1 MPETISLK
9 DAVEARNS
17 IDKEQRQAIANLY
30 EKWADEVGKK
40 AEYFKHRTTESS
52 IVQEMQMRELEK
64 MLRATATSVNKE
76 IESTVKSGMTYSANA
91 VVESNTK
98 WLESLGF
105 DSSKIDIAFNH
116 VPDQVVSNILS
127 GNLYEGGWSLSK
139 SIWGDTN
146 DTLKDLHEVI
156 AGGLAENK
164 SIYEISKDIEDY
176 VRPSAAKN
184 WNLTMKDGKKIYPK
198 QVDYNAQ
205 RLARTLSQHAY
216 QQSVVATSKK
226 NPFILGIKWRSTGSR
241 ACPICLARNGQIY
254 SKNDLPL
261 DHPNGMCTMEP
272 VTDPNMDD
280 RLINWVKGAND
291 PEIDEF
297 AKEFGYTGET
307 HEETFSKKYSMPGYN
322 VGAWF
327 NKLPAEAKA
336 EAKEMKL
343 KSGMKWE
350 DWYAKY
356 MSEAK
361 PTVHKAKEVAFSEI
375 QDKYLSPYGFSPKNM
390 PKDFDEWS
398 HLISDSDAKEILK
411 AMGTD
416 WGDPHPYQKILQYY
430 NANLANLSTEAK
442 NAAKVAN
449 KVTKQVANT
458 MANVATDSV
467 TPDYKTWIDLMKS
480 QTESSMLEKEQEW
493 MTVMGKEGKES
504 LKWYTGSHYEEM
516 NAYLR
521 YIGAGMS
528 EAEAAD
534 LLNMSEQS
542 LNNIKNAVSALESVR
557 LDKAYVL
564 RRGTDLGD
572 IAGAFMSGDFDENK
586 STLGRKSAEELN
598 SMFAGAT
605 GNLFSFTSTSSLYG
619 RGFDGSVEVILYAPQ
634 GTSAS
639 SIMSISRYGV
649 GEGET
654 LLNAGTKVKCTKIEE
669 SDGHMHSRIR
679 MFLEVIA

>member
-40 AEYFKHRTTESS
+40 AEYFKHKTTESS
-52 IVQEMQMRELEK
+52 AVQEMQMRELEK

-127 GNLYEGGWSLSK
+127 GNLYKGGWSLSK

-226 NPFILGIKWRSTGSR
+226 NPFILGIKWRATGSR

-297 AKEFGYTGET
+297 ASNFGYDASRTAKAVKPKDSVKNKVVVQNLSDEAKDVVKRYTTGGYKPINEQADLYLSGT
-307 HEETFSKKYSMPGYN
+307 PREKAFSKSGSTLFDAVNSSTEKFDTLYRIETSSGFMVKDGKVVSSPLKEGDQITWGLRSTSKSDKFIGKAAAGKDKN
-322 VGAWF
+322 LQFVGEDDF
-327 NKLPAEAKA
+327 NTKVVYRLRDETGLDVSK
-336 EAKEMKL
+336 
-343 KSGMKWE
+343 
-350 DWYAKY
+350 
-356 MSEAK
+356 
-361 PTVHKAKEVAFSEI
+361 I
-375 QDKYLSPYGFSPKNM
+375 SPY
-390 PKDFDEWS
+390 
-398 HLISDSDAKEILK
+398 
-411 AMGTD
+411 
-416 WGDPHPYQKILQYY
+416 
-430 NANLANLSTEAK
+430 
-442 NAAKVAN
+442 
-449 KVTKQVANT
+449 
-458 MANVATDSV
+458 
-467 TPDYKTWIDLMKS
+467 KS
-480 QTESSMLEKEQEW
+480 QQ
-493 MTVMGKEGKES
+493 
-504 LKWYTGSHYEEM
+504 
-516 NAYLR
+516 
-521 YIGAGMS
+521 
-528 EAEAAD
+528 
-534 LLNMSEQS
+534 
-542 LNNIKNAVSALESVR
+542 
-557 LDKAYVL
+557 
-564 RRGTDLGD
+564 
-572 IAGAFMSGDFDENK
+572 
-586 STLGRKSAEELN
+586 
-598 SMFAGAT
+598 
-605 GNLFSFTSTSSLYG
+605 
-619 RGFDGSVEVILYAPQ
+619 EVIVSGNFEVVTT
-634 GTSAS
+634 GTVTD
-639 SIMSISRYGV
+639 V
-649 GEGET
+649 GGE
-654 LLNAGTKVKCTKIEE
+654 
-669 SDGHMHSRIR
+669 R
-679 MFLEVIA
+679 VILVDIKRKR